1 MCGGVLEST
10 TLLSVLVLAGR
21 GTAAA
26 ELEPSGE
33 AWPGPVCLNPGV
45 SDGGDSEC
53 LQEGHGWRGRE
64 LETLSREAT
73 RPVLIRSEVRD
84 LKQRGQL
91 ACLPHL
97 TAGSSIGPCHSVSCN

>member
-1 MCGGVLEST
+1 VLEST
-10 TLLSVLVLAGR
+10 TLPSVLVLAGR

-53 LQEGHGWRGRE
+53 LQEGHGEGESWKRLAE
-64 LETLSREAT
+64 
-73 RPVLIRSEVRD
+73 RPLD
-84 LKQRGQL
+84 LY
-91 ACLPHL
+91 
-97 TAGSSIGPCHSVSCN
+97 